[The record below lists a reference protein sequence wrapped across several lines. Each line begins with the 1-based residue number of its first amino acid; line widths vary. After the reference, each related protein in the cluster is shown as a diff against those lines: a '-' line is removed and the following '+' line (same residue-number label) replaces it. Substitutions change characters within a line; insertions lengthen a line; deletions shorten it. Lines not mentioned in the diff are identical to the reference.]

1 MQYQGSLQ
9 INASKDQILK
19 ILTNLEDVA
28 KCFPGIKSI
37 TKEGEEY
44 KVTGTTGIGFIKGD
58 YNARVRLTNITSD
71 GFDLI
76 AKGTGMNSNV
86 DITAKINVQDHK
98 IDYLADVK
106 VSGVLASVGARLM
119 EPAVNK
125 IISQLF
131 ECLKAKVEGR

>member
-1 MQYQGSLQ
+1 MQYQGSVEL
-9 INASKDQILK
+9 NAKKEEILK
-19 ILTNLEDVA
+19 VLNNLEEVA
-28 KCFPGIKSI
+28 KCLPGIKSVS
-37 TKEGEEY
+37 KEGDEY

-58 YNARVRLTNITSD
+58 YTARVRLSNITAD

-86 DITAKINVQDHK
+86 DITAKVNVQDNK
-98 IDYLADVK
+98 IQYNADVK
-106 VSGVLASVGARLM
+106 ISGVLASIGGRLM

-131 ECLKAKVEGR
+131 ECLKAKVESK